1 MKKVLF
7 ICSQNRLRS
16 PTAEALF
23 KDDPNLI
30 VRSAGLGP
38 DAVKPVT
45 REHLEQADIIFVME
59 ELHRSVLT
67 RRYRDAIVGKKVVCL
82 DIPDMFPYMDEELIK
97 LLEERV
103 PPHLEDDIKL

>member
-1 MKKVLF
+1 MKKILF

-16 PTAEALF
+16 PTAEELF
-23 KDDPNLI
+23 KNDPNLI

-45 REHLEQADIIFVME
+45 PENLEQADVIFVME

-67 RRYRDAIVGKKVVCL
+67 RRHRDAIVGKKVVCL
-82 DIPDMFPYMDEELIK
+82 NIPDMFPYMDPELIK

-103 PPHLEDDIKL
+103 RPHLEADLTE